1 MLPQF
6 IGGKI
11 DVKYT
16 VNMGRLSL
24 DYRLGGADGGNQW
37 ESCILGKGYP
47 GLKQRG
53 WIGVTS
59 GNPVEQNVN
68 EIDLYAVNFWN
79 MNPEFYQR
87 DAEDV
92 VAGQNYQKRDATG
105 YVG

>member
-47 GLKQRG
+47 GLK
-53 WIGVTS
+53 
-59 GNPVEQNVN
+59 
-68 EIDLYAVNFWN
+68 
-79 MNPEFYQR
+79 
-87 DAEDV
+87 
-92 VAGQNYQKRDATG
+92 
-105 YVG
+105 